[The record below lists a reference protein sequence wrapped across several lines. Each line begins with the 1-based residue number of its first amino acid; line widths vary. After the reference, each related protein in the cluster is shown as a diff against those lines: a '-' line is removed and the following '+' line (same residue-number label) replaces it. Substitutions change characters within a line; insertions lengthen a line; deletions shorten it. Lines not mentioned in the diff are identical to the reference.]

1 MNDLLTR
8 VAATTER
15 PANFPVTTVSG
26 GAEHWFAAY
35 TNANHEKKVSH
46 QLQRKM
52 ISHYLPIYRSVRR
65 WKDRKVNLEMPLFPG
80 YVFVR
85 IALHDRSEVLRIP
98 GVACLVS
105 FNGMPAEI
113 PAGEIEALR
122 ASLNRG
128 LRAEPHP
135 YLTAGRKVILQ
146 SGPLAGLTGIVLR
159 RKNGK
164 SLIISLSLIQRAIAV
179 ELDEADLEAAP

>member
-1 MNDLLTR
+1 MNDSLTR
-8 VAATTER
+8 VAATSGR
-15 PANFPVTTVSG
+15 PANAPVTTASTG
-26 GAEHWFAAY
+26 YERWFAAY

-52 ISHYLPIYRSVRR
+52 ISHYLPVYRSVRR
-65 WKDRKVNLEMPLFPG
+65 WKDRNVNLEMPLFPG

-113 PAGEIEALR
+113 PANEIETLR
-122 ASLNRG
+122 ASLNGG
-128 LRAEPHP
+128 LRAKPHP
-135 YLTAGRKVILQ
+135 
-146 SGPLAGLTGIVLR
+146 
-159 RKNGK
+159 
-164 SLIISLSLIQRAIAV
+164 
-179 ELDEADLEAAP
+179 